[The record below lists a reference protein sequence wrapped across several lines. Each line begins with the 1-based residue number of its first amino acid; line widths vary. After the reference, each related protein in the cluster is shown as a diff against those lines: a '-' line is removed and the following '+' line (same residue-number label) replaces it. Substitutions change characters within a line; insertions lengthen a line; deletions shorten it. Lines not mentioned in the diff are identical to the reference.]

1 MTAQFISLKF
11 IHHIGHMLLLMLTD
25 TLKAQR
31 AWGLRFKLFVIGLP
45 LCATS
50 LLCSTNLW
58 AETVQRWQDSSG
70 QWHFGDQAAAKGHA
84 SKPVLVT
91 TPISIVTNEQ
101 SVVAGDITANTKSRK
116 VSTRKSTKK
125 YSARSTSSAPTAH
138 CDQLRQQLHQ
148 QPDHL
153 AAKRKKTPDLSTLA
167 SRYEHECI
175 AGQYFSN

>member
-11 IHHIGHMLLLMLTD
+11 IHNIGHMRLLMLNSF
-25 TLKAQR
+25 LKTQR
-31 AWGLRFKLFVIGLP
+31 HGKLILKLLLIGL
-45 LCATS
+45 S
-50 LLCSTNLW
+50 LCSTSLW

-101 SVVAGDITANTKSRK
+101 SVVAGDITANTKSK
-116 VSTRKSTKK
+116 KTSTRKSTKK
-125 YSARSTSSAPTAH
+125 YSARSISSTPTVH
-138 CDQLRQQLHQ
+138 CEQLRQQLHQ
-148 QPDHL
+148 QPNHL

>member
-1 MTAQFISLKF
+1 MTPQFISLKF
-11 IHHIGHMLLLMLTD
+11 IHNIGYILLLMLANS
-25 TLKAQR
+25 LKTQR
-31 AWGLRFKLFVIGLP
+31 HWGLIFKMLLMGLP
-45 LCATS
+45 LYSTS
-50 LLCSTNLW
+50 LW

-91 TPISIVTNEQ
+91 TPISIIKNEQ
-101 SVVAGDITANTKSRK
+101 PVIAGGIKASPKSRR
-116 VSTRKSTKK
+116 VSARKSTKK
-125 YSARSTSSAPTAH
+125 YSARSTSPAPTGH

-153 AAKRKKTPDLSTLA
+153 SAKRNKASDAQTLA